1 MHQQPARHVPSKYR
15 ALRTRKR
22 GPENRTKKKQERRSR
37 TEPPGVYD
45 QRRKKPEEEQSQR
58 VIKSSFLSGS
68 FGSPDGSE
76 QYVAVMNATFSAPR
90 SLVPID
96 SCRVGA
102 HNPAFS
108 QQASYITGGVYVKPQ
123 QVSLVN
129 HRPFIFFAP
138 EVAVENLLHQRS
150 ISATEV
156 QQTSRERETNKIETG
171 ST

>member
-1 MHQQPARHVPSKYR
+1 MHQQPARHVPCKYR
-15 ALRTRKR
+15 AEDEKKGARKQD
-22 GPENRTKKKQERRSR
+22 KKKQERRSR

-108 QQASYITGGVYVKPQ
+108 
-123 QVSLVN
+123 
-129 HRPFIFFAP
+129 
-138 EVAVENLLHQRS
+138 
-150 ISATEV
+150 
-156 QQTSRERETNKIETG
+156 
-171 ST
+171 